1 MKKYYCVMIA
11 IVIVVVSFM
20 LGYVSHTS
28 ETNIVKETILND
40 HYEETLAVV
49 DGDTLHV
56 YHGELS
62 NDDSNFEMESG
73 HIDPESGDFVTD
85 TEVHYNSM
93 YELHEA
99 IYNDSLVQP
108 FINE

>member
-11 IVIVVVSFM
+11 MVIAVASFI

-28 ETNIVKETILND
+28 ETQIVKETIVD
-40 HYEETLAVV
+40 TRYEETLAVV

-56 YHGELS
+56 YHGEIN
-62 NDDSNFEMESG
+62 NDDSNFEMSSG
-73 HIDPESGDFVTD
+73 HVDSESGDFVTD

-99 IYNDSLVQP
+99 VYNDSLVQP